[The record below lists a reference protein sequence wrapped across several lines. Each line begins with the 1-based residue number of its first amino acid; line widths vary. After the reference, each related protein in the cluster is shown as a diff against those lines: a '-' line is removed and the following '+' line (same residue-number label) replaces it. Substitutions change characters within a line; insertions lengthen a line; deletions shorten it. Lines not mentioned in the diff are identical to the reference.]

1 MSEIRVENIIGETG
15 VDAVT
20 FTKGINVTGIVT
32 ATNVS
37 IGSSVTAGTFHGSGA
52 ALTGVSAG
60 KILQVLQTVKKD
72 VYNADVGVGAVGVDV
87 PGLTVTITPTNA
99 SNKILVSISVGLS
112 FQDSTPQRIA
122 ATLYKGGSVLSDATA
137 DASGN
142 IQRVT
147 FADNIGTNSRMTT
160 LSGSYL
166 DTAGSTN
173 ATTYSIRISHGYD
186 GTKSIFVNRA
196 SSSVESNHGYH
207 MRGISTITVMEVEA

>member
-1 MSEIRVENIIGETG
+1 MSEIRVTNIIGETG
-15 VDAVT
+15 TDAVN
-20 FTKGINVTGIVT
+20 FSKGINITSGIVT
-32 ATNVS
+32 ATS
-37 IGSSVTAGTFHGSGA
+37 FSGSGA
-52 ALTGVSAG
+52 NLTGVSAG

-72 VYNADVGVGAVGVDV
+72 VYNADVGVGALSADI
-87 PGLTVTITPTNA
+87 PGLSVTITPTNA

-122 ATLYKGGSVLSDATA
+122 ATIYKGVSGGSPSVLSGAIA

-196 SSSVESNHGYH
+196 SSSVEANQSYH